1 MLSYRSKIY
10 FGITF
15 LVLLFFANAFL
26 FSQENRPSVPKNI
39 PPSAAKSGAY
49 IDINV
54 PPYPE
59 SNFTP
64 TQLVTDVLVGSSPT
78 CGTPQ
83 ISNVTISPNQ
93 PVTNQDRFWG
103 YFNKATTQFPFDE
116 GIILSTGYARRGG
129 NQAEANVL
137 GDVTGTASDADLVA
151 AINATQTL
159 YNAVALEFDFV
170 PASTQMKFNYI
181 FASEEYTGGFPC
193 SGYEDAFALLLKPNT
208 AGSTYTNLAVLPGGA
223 GPVTATNI
231 VPASFSCGPINA
243 QYFGSLPPNQTNYYG
258 RTIPLQAI
266 ATVTPGQSYHIKM
279 VLADARD
286 SSYDSAVFLEAGSF
300 DIGVQILGPTGVALP
315 ASVNMCDLTPQTM
328 TASVQ
333 VPGATYQWFLNG
345 TANPIAGATN
355 PTYIA
360 TQPGVY
366 TVQVNVPGN
375 QCPGEASITIVGG
388 TSPVVN
394 NVTFTQCYGPGNVNF
409 NLPLTQTAIT
419 STPGV
424 SFAYYETLAD
434 AQAQNGNTITN
445 PNNYSSAGNQ
455 TVYALVLSTFCPKI
469 AEIHLVKAPQLEVD
483 IATPPAIT
491 CTTPQVIL
499 NATSSIYPTTGATF
513 HWVATNGGYI
523 FSGTDTLTPTVASGG
538 TYTLTISQ
546 AFQPGDILCT
556 AVGSVNVQQDIT
568 PPSVTV
574 SASDTKIC
582 AGQPVTLTATGGT
595 NYVWSHSSSNSS
607 TVTLYPNQTTTYTVY
622 AVGDNGCQSTNP
634 ATVTV
639 EVIPAIVNPL
649 PAISGQ
655 ICLGDSTTLNAGTG
669 PNFTYSWYQIV
680 NNTNVSLGN
689 TQTISVNELGTY
701 YVTIDNGEC
710 SETFSTEV
718 IQAQIPQIV
727 NADYQTGTLTLT
739 AYNPSNGT
747 LEYSIDNGF
756 TWQDSNVF
764 QNVPANVLMN
774 FLVRVKNTSCTG
786 NLDFFTLHILNI
798 ITPNGDGVNDV
809 LDLSG
814 ISRYNDFA
822 ASVYDR
828 YGRRIWNATKNEP
841 IWNGR
846 FQGRLLSTGTY
857 WYQINYQDPANKKNV
872 EKSGWIVLK
881 NRE

>member
-10 FGITF
+10 FGIPF

-26 FSQENRPSVPKNI
+26 FSQGTRPSVQSK
-39 PPSAAKSGAY
+39 PSPESLKSGNF
-49 IDINV
+49 IDVNV
-54 PPYPE
+54 PPYPA
-59 SNFTP
+59 SNYTIE
-64 TQLVTDVLVGSSPT
+64 QIVKDVLISG
-78 CGTPQ
+78 GTNCVIP
-83 ISNVTISPNQ
+83 NVTNVSVSPNL
-93 PVTNQDRFWG
+93 PASDANRTWG
-103 YFNKATTQFPFDE
+103 YFNKGTTNFPFDDGLVLVSGAANE
-116 GIILSTGYARRGG
+116 AGNGYIMNNLGG
-129 NQAEANVL
+129 
-137 GDVTGTASDADLVA
+137 GTATPSDPDLVA
-151 AINATQTL
+151 AINPLGSLNNTTK
-159 YNAVALEFDFV
+159 VEFDFV
-170 PASTQMKFNYI
+170 PQSTQIKFNYI
-181 FASEEYTGGFPC
+181 FASEEYTSTFPC
-193 SGYEDAFALLLKPNT
+193 GNYSDGFALLIRPNIT
-208 AGSTYTNLAVLPGGA
+208 GSAYTNMAILPGGG
-223 GPVTATNI
+223 GPVSVTNI
-231 VPASFSCGPINA
+231 VPASYSCGPINA
-243 QYFGSLPPNQTNYYG
+243 AYFAGQNTTNVETNFNG
-258 RTIPLQAI
+258 RTIPLT
-266 ATVTPGQSYHIKM
+266 ATANVTPGQSYHFKM
-279 VLADARD
+279 VIADAVD
-286 SSYDSAVFLEAGSF
+286 DNYNSGVFIEGGSF
-300 DIGVQILGPTGVALP
+300 DIGLQLIGPGGVALP
-315 ASVNMCDLTPQTM
+315 NEYQMCDNTPITLNS
-328 TASVQ
+328 SVQ
-333 VPGATYQWFLNG
+333 TSGAIYEWSFNG
-345 TANPIAGATN
+345 QTIAGATT
-355 PTYIA
+355 PTYVA
-360 TQPGVY
+360 NQPGIYCLKV
-366 TVQVNVPGN
+366 TIPGN
-375 QCPGEASITIVGG
+375 QCPGQACVTVLGG

-491 CTTPQVIL
+491 CINPQVIL